1 MVGVYLAVLCFIG
14 KISYFIHSV
23 LLMFYESYIRAMEL
37 FLELRRVLLKIH
49 D

>member
-14 KISYFIHSV
+14 EIFYFIHSV
-23 LLMFYESYIRAMEL
+23 LLMFYKSYIRAKGL
-37 FLELRRVLLKIH
+37 FLELRQVLLKIH